1 MTTRLGR
8 VLTYGDRKPP
18 MESPDPLIMSFVRS
32 REKFKTYYLLF
43 CKARSM
49 VLKLGRA
56 VN

>member
-18 MESPDPLIMSFVRS
+18 MESPDLLIMSFVRS